1 MRNIKKAGLTNI
13 NKKPGR
19 ENAIVG
25 PFQIPVPQRKGPK
38 GNYA

>member
-19 ENAIVG
+19 ENAIVDAID
-25 PFQIPVPQRKGPK
+25 FQIPVPQLMRKL
-38 GNYA
+38 N